1 MMKICQRWRDF
12 LFKNGIVG
20 VIYSPKFGKTIRLKI
35 CSSPKSMLNQVFRSP
50 LYQPNTKPRL
60 SARMLLG
67 YTSKENTGSP
77 LVS

>member
-1 MMKICQRWRDF
+1 MLIF
-12 LFKNGIVG
+12 LKN
-20 VIYSPKFGKTIRLKI
+20 FLQ
-35 CSSPKSMLNQVFRSP
+35 NQVFRSP

>member
-1 MMKICQRWRDF
+1 MY
-12 LFKNGIVG
+12 
-20 VIYSPKFGKTIRLKI
+20 IYSHSPCTANKI
-35 CSSPKSMLNQVFRSP
+35 EFYYGNRSP

>member
-1 MMKICQRWRDF
+1 MTMLKMIRVKMGNRYSVWEF
-12 LFKNGIVG
+12 MVG
-20 VIYSPKFGKTIRLKI
+20 EIKLPVKLD
-35 CSSPKSMLNQVFRSP
+35 FRSP